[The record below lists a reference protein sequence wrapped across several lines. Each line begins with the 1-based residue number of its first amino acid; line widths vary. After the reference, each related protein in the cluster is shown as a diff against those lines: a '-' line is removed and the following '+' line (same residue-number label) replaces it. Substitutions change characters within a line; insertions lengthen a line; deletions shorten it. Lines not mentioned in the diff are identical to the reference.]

1 MYWFGF
7 FFLFMD
13 GKWVLE
19 WRKWVSGL
27 CGCLSE

>member
-1 MYWFGF
+1 MYWFG